1 MDVIAE
7 ADHIVDLGPE
17 AGANGGEVVAVGS
30 PEEVALSRRSRT
42 APFLREILKRNPHPY
57 STKLLTERADG
68 DFASACFARAGTTLE
83 IGRGERREAPRRL
96 AYSRAHLQAHVDNP
110 SMGR

>member
-17 AGANGGEVVAVGS
+17 AGANGGEIVAVGS

-57 STKLLTERADG
+57 STKSSLTERADG

-83 IGRGERREAPRRL
+83 IGHSRQKSRETRPQTLRL
-96 AYSRAHLQAHVDNP
+96 LAGASSCTR
-110 SMGR
+110 